1 MTISFK
7 CRPTWAGLFNK
18 SIRVHYIMRFV
29 SCRWRRNVICTWPRL
44 LRSDRELP
52 TMTYAEYIIHRT
64 GSLEVIIIVTF
75 ECFLRAPVRSPI
87 ITRCCVHE
95 LTFDVISTIRCGFE
109 YSHVS
114 GSLPLLDTE
123 RSIRNVLKHLKNK
136 IHHRNSINRF
146 SSFKY

>member
-29 SCRWRRNVICTWPRL
+29 SCRSRRIICTWPRL

-52 TMTYAEYIIHRT
+52 TMTYAKYIIHRT

-75 ECFLRAPVRSPI
+75 ECFLRALVRSPI
-87 ITRCCVHE
+87 ITRCYVHE

-123 RSIRNVLKHLKNK
+123 RSIRNVLKHLKNYMGISTK
-136 IHHRNSINRF
+136 FN
-146 SSFKY
+146 